1 MIMPMGY
8 TINFLMII
16 SAVFGH
22 FSFPTNSVIA
32 ETTNKH
38 ITIAVTVKD
47 VLLSIA
53 VEDSFIL
60 AQEAKDKGSLLK
72 MIVIRARSSLEV
84 KQLHQMNL
92 DIVGVSPDP
101 ECPKGEELFSG
112 QLIIEAVVSAGQLSK
127 LKKMGFEVTEIP

>member
-1 MIMPMGY
+1 MGY

-38 ITIAVTVKD
+38 ITIAVTVKEP
-47 VLLSIA
+47 LLSIA

-72 MIVIRARSSLEV
+72 MIVIRARSSFEV

-112 QLIIEAVVSAGQLSK
+112 QVIIEAVVSAGQLAK